1 MVGGLL
7 SININYS
14 PQEQHCQRQ
23 ATRLVLARECGR
35 AYKQAHCT
43 YIQGRWRDRN
53 YYLRACIPVCEK
65 REIIGIP
72 DH

>member
-43 YIQGRWRDRN
+43 YTYKGDGVIATTT
-53 YYLRACIPVCEK
+53 YARAFLFVL
-65 REIIGIP
+65 
-72 DH
+72 